1 MQRFIAE
8 SRRTADLFAS
18 SELMSKLA
26 AALRGAVEEPAEL
39 VMPASSE
46 IEAGIP
52 NRVVALAPAG
62 QGEELARSMARAVQR
77 CWTALLD
84 GAPPSPGFPVV
95 QWVVVPPGDGY
106 EAQWKRAQWLLA
118 QRKRIRD
125 FAFPPQPQTHV
136 CSLTGR
142 WPAIESRADSSRRDG
157 ELLSTVAWVKRR
169 LGRRTVFPSTWSIA
183 SAPYRAALLEAED
196 ARVAGQAEQLQTALN
211 LLEEEAGL
219 TLPQRGGDLPGMP
232 SGRAGELQWLR
243 RTEGAWCAV
252 QTWDIE
258 YLRREYGVPVTAQNS
273 DGIDYACTE
282 GRKAAYELQELAA
295 ELGLPKFSPYLAVL
309 VQDADRLGEKLGKA
323 ELVSGMP
330 MRRWH
335 ARVSEALADAGR
347 RQRAV
352 IESRESLG
360 KVVYA
365 GGDDLLALL
374 PLATA
379 LPAARKSFA
388 AFQQATADVIP
399 GASISTALLFFH
411 VSSTLQS
418 VVAAAQSLLDEAKTC
433 HRPGIAISVL
443 HRGGERAR
451 WISAWNEEKIDLI
464 ETLVRAMGD
473 EGALSARLAI
483 GLERDRSELKT
494 LDEDWRRMEVA
505 RRAIRH
511 GMSEEGAQALATLS
525 ADEHHVDALLVA
537 RFLAAEGAR

>member
-18 SELMSKLA
+18 SELMSELA
-26 AALRGAVEEPAEL
+26 AALRTAVEEPAEL
-39 VMPASSE
+39 VMPASPHL
-46 IEAGIP
+46 EAGIP
-52 NRVVALAPAG
+52 NRVVALAPVG
-62 QGEELARSMARAVQR
+62 RGEELARSMAQAVQR
-77 CWTALLD
+77 CWEALLGGD
-84 GAPPSPGFPVV
+84 PASPGFPVV
-95 QWVVVPPGDGY
+95 QWVVVPPGGGY

-125 FAFPPQPQTHV
+125 FTFPPQPQTRV

-142 WPAIESRADSSRRDG
+142 WPASEEYFRQAG
-157 ELLSTVAWVKRR
+157 EFLSTVAQVKRR
-169 LGRRTVFPSTWSIA
+169 RGQRTVFPSTWSIA

-196 ARVAGQAEQLQTALN
+196 ARVAGQAEQLQTALS
-211 LLEEEAGL
+211 LLEMEAG
-219 TLPQRGGDLPGMP
+219 TILPQRGGDLPGMP
-232 SGRAGELQWLR
+232 RARAKGLQWLGGI
-243 RTEGAWCAV
+243 EGAWCAT

-258 YLRREYGVPVTAQNS
+258 YLRREYGVNATAQNS
-273 DGIDYACTE
+273 ADIDYACTE
-282 GRKAAYELQELAA
+282 GRKAAHELKDLAA
-295 ELGLPKFSPYLAVL
+295 ELGLPGLSPYLAVL

-323 ELVSGMP
+323 ELASGMP

-335 ARVSEALADAGR
+335 ARVSEALADAGQ

-352 IESRESLG
+352 IESRECLG

-374 PLATA
+374 PLVTA
-379 LPAARKSFA
+379 LAAARKSYA
-388 AFQQATADVIP
+388 AFQQATADVVP
-399 GASISTALLFFH
+399 GASVSTALLFFH

-483 GLERDRSELKT
+483 GLERDRPELES
-494 LDEDWRRMEVA
+494 LDEDWRRMEVV
-505 RRAIRH
+505 RRAVRH
-511 GMSEEGAQALATLS
+511 GMSEDGARALATLS
-525 ADEHHVDALLVA
+525 ADERYVDALLVA